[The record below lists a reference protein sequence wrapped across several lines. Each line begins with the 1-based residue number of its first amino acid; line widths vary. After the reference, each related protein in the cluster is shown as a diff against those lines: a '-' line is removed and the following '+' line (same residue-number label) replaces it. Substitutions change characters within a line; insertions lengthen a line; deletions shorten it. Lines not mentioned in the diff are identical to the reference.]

1 MSTDQATPAADSA
14 HDDAAAAHAPPAHD
28 AHDAHDA
35 HEAHEATHEA
45 AHPADANDHAG
56 LSATEK
62 ELMEMRDAVLTSA
75 ELANRSAH
83 TATSLGMD
91 LKDTT
96 KSLQSTI
103 STQNKK
109 TYVLFGVT
117 GTLLVFGALVFGT
130 MTFTLKARLNQLDEM
145 LGAMSKR
152 VGELNEA
159 LEVVGSVNE
168 GLQEMVAK
176 QAGIASAQAKL
187 EVRINEMM
195 ASAQNVPELTA
206 KQIDAKGQVLAK
218 QVQSLEGRM
227 QSQAQALQSLGS
239 QMQGLKA
246 ALGDTGGLKREMEA
260 LAKIQRERAAAEAGN
275 AAQNNQAKAAAEAA
289 ALAAARQRER
299 ERMVQYPRV
308 GDSTPT
314 PGAGVLNTK

>member
-1 MSTDQATPAADSA
+1 MSTDPATPATDAP
-14 HDDAAAAHAPPAHD
+14 HDGAQAQPEPVAAENTLPAPAAIEVDASKS
-28 AHDAHDA
+28 
-35 HEAHEATHEA
+35 EAEATNKE
-45 AHPADANDHAG
+45 
-56 LSATEK
+56 SIEK
-62 ELMEMRDAVLTSA
+62 DLAEMRNVVLESA

-83 TATSLGMD
+83 TATSLGVD

-96 KSLQSTI
+96 KSLQTTI
-103 STQNKK
+103 ASQNKK
-109 TYVLFGVT
+109 TFILFGVT
-117 GTLLVFGALVFGT
+117 GALLFFGALVFGT

-159 LEVVGSVNE
+159 LEVVASVNE

-195 ASAQNVPELTA
+195 ASTQNVPELTA
-206 KQIDAKGQVLAK
+206 KQIDAKGQVLTK

-246 ALGDTGGLKREMEA
+246 ALGETGGLKREMEA
-260 LAKIQRERAAAEAGN
+260 LAKMQREKQAAEAAQ
-275 AAQNNQAKAAAEAA
+275 AAQSNQNSQAKAAAEAA
-289 ALAAARQRER
+289 ALAASRQRER

-314 PGAGVLNTK
+314 PGAGVLNTR